1 MKYMECYYKEDF
13 VYYKLLIIS
22 NKLLK
27 IIWKIKK
34 CENIWELCGCDCC
47 LKFVIVRLIYWKY
60 GNCVKICC

>member
-1 MKYMECYYKEDF
+1 MECYNKEDF

-34 CENIWELCGCDCC
+34 IGKIFESYVV
-47 LKFVIVRLIYWKY
+47 VIV
-60 GNCVKICC
+60 V